1 MRQTII
7 LLLALLS
14 IVVACKRSS
23 TQESEDKQAKQLL
36 QGLWTTDDTEEPA
49 MLVKGDS
56 IYYPDSASMPVRFWI
71 FQDSIYMQGQNLN
84 GYKIL
89 KQTNA
94 FFSFNNQN
102 GDEVNLFRSSN
113 KDLMASFGYH
123 VYAMNLFDKSGSD
136 TIVSTDMGF
145 YDCQIRTCTT
155 SERVIKS
162 TYNDNGIE
170 VDNAYLD
177 NVSTLTLR
185 SRDSV
190 VYKHDF
196 LKQEFSNYIPRDFI
210 AHCILRNL
218 EFARAD
224 RKALF
229 FNATIGIPD
238 ASSGYVVEVRITPDG
253 KMSKRLR

>member
-36 QGLWTTDDTEEPA
+36 QGLWTTDDTEEPV

-102 GDEVNLFRSSN
+102 GDEVNLGFRH
-113 KDLMASFGYH
+113 DCEHRY
-123 VYAMNLFDKSGSD
+123 
-136 TIVSTDMGF
+136 GF
-145 YDCQIRTCTT
+145 
-155 SERVIKS
+155 
-162 TYNDNGIE
+162 
-170 VDNAYLD
+170 L
-177 NVSTLTLR
+177 
-185 SRDSV
+185 
-190 VYKHDF
+190 
-196 LKQEFSNYIPRDFI
+196 
-210 AHCILRNL
+210 
-218 EFARAD
+218 
-224 RKALF
+224 
-229 FNATIGIPD
+229 
-238 ASSGYVVEVRITPDG
+238 
-253 KMSKRLR
+253 